1 MYIEILPTL
10 RNEKHSADL
19 VKKYFAKDD
28 GRFRYSGAYF
38 EHLGGG
44 GDRPEVAYQITADDL
59 LAASMLS
66 VRVIRY
72 YALDVL
78 VYRGS
83 EISKLLAQIP
93 VNVTLADAGA
103 DKLISEGS
111 PGAPCLTCGYRT

>member
-66 VRVIRY
+66 VRVI
-72 YALDVL
+72 
-78 VYRGS
+78 
-83 EISKLLAQIP
+83 SKLLAQIP